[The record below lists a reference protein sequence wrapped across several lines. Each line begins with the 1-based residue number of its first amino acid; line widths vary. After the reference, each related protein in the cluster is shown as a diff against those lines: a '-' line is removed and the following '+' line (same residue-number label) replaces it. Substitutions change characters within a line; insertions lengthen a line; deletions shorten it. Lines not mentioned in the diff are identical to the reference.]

1 MATPSDPPGPEVV
14 TDAAEAEAHKEHG
27 NAAFKTGRYQEAV
40 GHYSKAIGLCPS
52 NHLLWSNRS
61 MAYGAMQNWPE
72 SQAITDEQETK
83 CTQEVL
89 SLQRHVEIANCT
101 PTVAAIPAM
110 QLEGCLQD
118 TTLQH
123 CPLMYPTSLSCDCQD
138 AEEAVRLSPDFVKG
152 HFRLAKAQLECG
164 NAEAALETARKGMS
178 LDPEDQAGSMQQF
191 KKLEAT
197 AAAAV
202 EGGGGLVE
210 STAVEASDAPKVSVR
225 DFKTVSELGSGNF
238 STIYSVEHVKSG
250 KRYAMKVIDKSEAN
264 RMKRRHPNI
273 YNEIYMEKRALTKL
287 HGHPGIVILHAT
299 FQDFGSL
306 YYLLELCEGGELWSA
321 LMVGTKVVG
330 AHPSLARFWARELV
344 LALEH
349 IHSKGMVHRDIKP
362 ENILLTAAG
371 HIKIVDF
378 GTCKDLLEPD
388 LNGPEF
394 VGTAQYMTPQAVAS
408 QPQGREADLWAVGCC
423 IYQFLVGQTP
433 FHAPSP
439 YLCFLRIKK
448 GTVRFPRI
456 VPPVAVDLITV
467 LLRKKPA
474 ARLGSDETGGYPAL
488 KAHPYF
494 AASSSMSHS
503 QAQHEALSHSA
514 AAAAAS
520 ASAPPPPPPPSTPEA
535 TTAAAAAQSPQ
546 PPAAA
551 PPPPP
556 APPAAAAAQQQHM
569 DCGGDGCDPFVPSPF
584 EGPAVRVPKLSE
596 VAVRATG
603 DHVSE
608 WAMNAVLVPKA
619 LPPHVDVGRLRP
631 DAREAVRHYLHR
643 TKALAEPRIGMT
655 RTRTVN
661 AAAAAAADSAAAAA
675 AAAATCAEYEELAP
689 LRACIDA
696 VNRLRPRFLV
706 VTGDFAQSEP
716 GSADFGAEMSA
727 FREAM
732 ARVSATVPVLY
743 CPGNH
748 DVGGA
753 PTEATM
759 AAYEQSVSTY
769 PRRGRCMDAGDRGCH
784 DNFNCSTF
792 RVNFTLFGADFYSFW
807 WGGVRGL
814 VINTPLL
821 AAPEGD
827 SVRAQQQAT
836 WLEQELELAQLNA
849 HHLMVFGHHPWF
861 LRSVGEEPDAVVT
874 PLPNA
879 VRLKWL
885 SKMGQ
890 CKVKA
895 VFSGHLHYNLVN
907 KVGKVAIDPKDQAL
921 GMLAPNAVG
930 LPAEKER
937 GDSDSDSEPDESTWV
952 EERVEMQ
959 HITTSSV
966 TYPLGPDP
974 VGLRL
979 VRVFDDRIEHEY
991 HALSEVPESV
1001 TLEAEPRP

>member
-1 MATPSDPPGPEVV
+1 MTFSSVDCAYVK
-14 TDAAEAEAHKEHG
+14 EALLDNLAVCP
-27 NAAFKTGRYQEAV
+27 ACLIAF
-40 GHYSKAIGLCPS
+40 C
-52 NHLLWSNRS
+52 
-61 MAYGAMQNWPE
+61 
-72 SQAITDEQETK
+72 
-83 CTQEVL
+83 
-89 SLQRHVEIANCT
+89 
-101 PTVAAIPAM
+101 
-110 QLEGCLQD
+110 
-118 TTLQH
+118 
-123 CPLMYPTSLSCDCQD
+123 
-138 AEEAVRLSPDFVKG
+138 
-152 HFRLAKAQLECG
+152 
-164 NAEAALETARKGMS
+164 
-178 LDPEDQAGSMQQF
+178 
-191 KKLEAT
+191 
-197 AAAAV
+197 
-202 EGGGGLVE
+202 
-210 STAVEASDAPKVSVR
+210 
-225 DFKTVSELGSGNF
+225 
-238 STIYSVEHVKSG
+238 
-250 KRYAMKVIDKSEAN
+250 N
-264 RMKRRHPNI
+264 RMAESRVCAAPSVSGSAQVTHAVHTHC
-273 YNEIYMEKRALTKL
+273 YSL
-287 HGHPGIVILHAT
+287 HFIAT
-299 FQDFGSL
+299 
-306 YYLLELCEGGELWSA
+306 YLF
-321 LMVGTKVVG
+321 MQ
-330 AHPSLARFWARELV
+330 
-344 LALEH
+344 
-349 IHSKGMVHRDIKP
+349 VHRDIKP

-408 QPQGREADLWAVGCC
+408 QPQGREADLWALGCC

-456 VPPVAVDLITV
+456 VPPVAVDLITA

-494 AASSSMSHS
+494 ADSSSTSHS
-503 QAQHEALSHSA
+503 QDHHESLSNSA

-535 TTAAAAAQSPQ
+535 TTAAAAAQSPH

-556 APPAAAAAQQQHM
+556 APPAAAAAQQQHT

-608 WAMNAVLVPKA
+608 WAMNAVLVPKT

-631 DAREAVRHYLHR
+631 EAREAVRHYLHR
-643 TKALAEPRIGMT
+643 TKALAEPRVHRLFHASAVDAKCLRADPIMHEYLGLDWDAHGQWKEPFFFAHISDPQIGMT
-655 RTRTVN
+655 RARTVN
-661 AAAAAAADSAAAAA
+661 AATAPAAGSAAAAA
-675 AAAATCAEYEELAP
+675 PAAACADYEELAP

-716 GSADFGAEMSA
+716 GSAGFEAEMSA

-753 PTEATM
+753 PTESTM
-759 AAYEQSVSTY
+759 AAYEQ
-769 PRRGRCMDAGDRGCH
+769 R
-784 DNFNCSTF
+784 
-792 RVNFTLFGADFYSFW
+792 FGADFYSFW

-861 LRSVGEEPDAVVT
+861 LRGVGEEPDAVVT
-874 PLPNA
+874 PLPKA

-937 GDSDSDSEPDESTWV
+937 SDSDSDSEPDESTWV

-991 HALSEVPESV
+991 YALLEVPESV